1 MNRLGLM
8 CSAGLLGVA
17 GCAPSI
23 LSVTPSTVTRI
34 DVPTATRQVDSST
47 VTTIEV
53 RYYAHSPT
61 VTIVAWDA
69 TQSAYGLRAW
79 LRRDGSLIRDHRLF
93 VSTYSQPTR
102 PVFTQAVTPSRP
114 LELTGIARDPFWCV
128 GGKPCTPPETFG
140 ALVPDALLRSHP
152 DSLPVTFYDRAG
164 RRVLVTLQRDLI
176 ETYLERVDSI
186 VAVMRQRRS

>member
-1 MNRLGLM
+1 MRHLGRM
-8 CSAGLLGVA
+8 FSAVLLGVSA
-17 GCAPSI
+17 CAPSI

-34 DVPTATRQVDSST
+34 DVPPPTQQLDSST
-47 VTTIEV
+47 LTTIEV

-69 TQSAYGLRAW
+69 TQTAYGLRAW

-93 VSTYSQPTR
+93 VSTYYQPTR
-102 PVFTQAVTPSRP
+102 PVFTHAVTPSRP

-140 ALVPDALLRSHP
+140 ALIPDTLLRSHP

-164 RRVLVTLQRDLI
+164 NRLFVTLHRDLI
-176 ETYLERVDSI
+176 EAYLERVDSI